1 MTSQSQLE
9 PAVDGADAE
18 GQVFESHR
26 LESGISEKENTL
38 NKFSYMINLK
48 VSIETPLKTQT

>member
-38 NKFSYMINLK
+38 NKYK
-48 VSIETPLKTQT
+48 DKA